1 MKSLAILFETAL
13 LLVLLM
19 ANTYFVSAFF
29 VASSTSSIHHH
40 TYYYNTSPLQM
51 SSSPAASDGTQSTD
65 ELIQEAKKILYAA
78 AETKSEDSDK
88 VVGALLD
95 LEKLMRQKVR
105 AGVTKIFTKICIS
118 MCI

>member
-1 MKSLAILFETAL
+1 
-13 LLVLLM
+13 
-19 ANTYFVSAFF
+19 
-29 VASSTSSIHHH
+29 
-40 TYYYNTSPLQM
+40 M
-51 SSSPAASDGTQSTD
+51 SSSPAASDDTQSTD

-105 AGVTKIFTKICIS
+105 AGVTRFLQDLYKYVYMT
-118 MCI
+118 